1 MKWVYTAVKWVY
13 TAQMSTALS
22 KNPPESVK
30 VPPHSYEAE
39 RSVLGALML
48 DNRAWETVSD
58 QLNPTD
64 FYRNE
69 HRLIYQAMEDLAKR
83 NQPFDVLTVAEALK
97 TNECLDPAG
106 GEAYLYELAQNTPSA
121 ANAAAYAKIVAERSI
136 LRSLIAGGTDIAN
149 SAFQPEGRD
158 IKELLDAAERRIFK
172 IAQEREQGTGPLL
185 ISELLARTTD
195 KIDTLYHSGQTI
207 TGLATGFTDFD
218 TMTSGLQQGDLIII
232 AGRPS
237 MGKTVLG
244 INIAEHA
251 AIKND
256 KPVLVFS
263 LEMPAEAITMRLMS
277 SLGRIDQHRI
287 RTGRLNDDDWP
298 RVTSV
303 VSMLSE
309 VKLFIDDTPMLSPND
324 IRSRARRLAREQGE
338 LGLIVV
344 DYLQLMRVPG
354 SKENRAV
361 EVSEISRSLKA
372 IAKELKVPLVA
383 LSQLNRSLEARTDR
397 RPVMSDLRESGSL
410 EQDADL
416 IVFIYRDEVY
426 HEDSAD
432 KGIAEIIV
440 RKHRNGPIGDFRL
453 TFLGK
458 YTRFENYMSAQVSIP
473 PNLHSSKAFV

>member
-1 MKWVYTAVKWVY
+1 
-13 TAQMSTALS
+13 MSNTLTNPS
-22 KNPPESVK
+22 KLVK
-30 VPPHSYEAE
+30 VPPHSHEAE

-48 DNRAWETVSD
+48 DNRAWEMVSD
-58 QLNPTD
+58 QLTATD

-83 NQPFDVLTVAEALK
+83 NEPFDVLTVAETLK
-97 TNECLDPAG
+97 TKDCLDPAG

-136 LRSLIAGGTDIAN
+136 LRSLIASGTDIVN

-172 IAQEREQGTGPLL
+172 IAQERERGTGPLL

-195 KIDTLYHSGQTI
+195 KIDTLYRSGQSI

-218 TMTSGLQQGDLIII
+218 AMTSGLQQGDLIII

-251 AIKND
+251 AIKSD

-432 KGIAEIIV
+432 KGIAEIII
-440 RKHRNGPIGDFRL
+440 RKHRNGSIGDFRL

-458 YTRFENYMSAQVSIP
+458 YTRFENYMSAQASISP
-473 PNLHSSKAFV
+473 HSSKAFV

>member
-1 MKWVYTAVKWVY
+1 M
-13 TAQMSTALS
+13 
-22 KNPPESVK
+22 
-30 VPPHSYEAE
+30 
-39 RSVLGALML
+39 LGGLML
-48 DNRAWETVSD
+48 DNRAWDEVSH
-58 QLNPTD
+58 QLNEID

-69 HRLIYQAMEDLAKR
+69 HRLIYQAMEELAKR

-97 TNECLDPAG
+97 TKNRLDAAG

-121 ANAAAYAKIVAERSI
+121 ANITAYADIVVERSI
-136 LRSLIAGGTDIAN
+136 LRSLRDVGTDIVK
-149 SAFQPEGRD
+149 SAFQTEGRD
-158 IKELLDAAERRIFK
+158 VKELLDAAESRIFQITK
-172 IAQEREQGTGPLL
+172 EHDHGPGPVPIA
-185 ISELLARTTD
+185 ELLARTTD
-195 KIDTLYHSGQTI
+195 KIDTLYRSGKTI

-218 TMTSGLQQGDLIII
+218 NMTAGLQPGDLIII

-237 MGKTVLG
+237 MGKTMLG
-244 INIAEHA
+244 MNIAEHA
-251 AIKND
+251 AIKDD

-298 RVTSV
+298 RVTSA

-309 VKLFIDDTPMLSPND
+309 ASLFIDDTPALSPNE
-324 IRSRARRLAREQGE
+324 IRSRARRLAREQGD

-344 DYLQLMRVPG
+344 DYLQLMHVPG

-372 IAKELKVPLVA
+372 VAKELNVPVIA
-383 LSQLNRSLEARTDR
+383 LSQLNRSLESRTDR

-410 EQDADL
+410 EQDAD
-416 IVFIYRDEVY
+416 IVVFIYRDEVY
-426 HEDSAD
+426 HEDSPS

-458 YTRFENYMSAQVSIP
+458 YTRFENYMPTAASITSG
-473 PNLHSSKAFV
+473 SSSGAFV

>member
-1 MKWVYTAVKWVY
+1 MNK
-13 TAQMSTALS
+13 QSS
-22 KNPPESVK
+22 KSLKNLTK
-30 VPPHSYEAE
+30 IPPHSQDAE

-48 DNRAWETVSD
+48 DNRAWDSVCD
-58 QLNPTD
+58 GLNKID

-69 HRLIYQAMEDLAKR
+69 HRLIFQAMEELAER
-83 NQPFDVLTVAEALK
+83 NQPFDVLTIAETLK
-97 TNECLDPAG
+97 AKDLLEAVG
-106 GEAYLYELAQNTPSA
+106 GETYLYELAQNTPSA
-121 ANAAAYAKIVAERSI
+121 ANIKAYANIVAERAI
-136 LRSLIAGGTDIAN
+136 LRSLVETGTDIAN
-149 SAFQPEGRD
+149 SAFQTEGRD
-158 IKELLDAAERRIFK
+158 VKELLDTAESQIFK
-172 IAQEREQGTGPLL
+172 IAEQRDHSVGPVP

-195 KIDTLYHSGQTI
+195 RIDTLYRSGKSI

-218 TMTSGLQQGDLIII
+218 KMTSGLQIGDVIII

-244 INIAEHA
+244 MNIAEHA
-251 AIKND
+251 AIKGD

-263 LEMPAEAITMRLMS
+263 LEMPAEALTMRLMS

-298 RVTSV
+298 RVTSS

-309 VKLFIDDTPMLSPND
+309 ANLFIDDTPALTPNEV
-324 IRSRARRLAREQGE
+324 RSRARRLAREQGG
-338 LGLIVV
+338 LGLIVI
-344 DYLQLMRVPG
+344 DYLQLMQIPG
-354 SKENRAV
+354 SKESRAV

-372 IAKELKVPLVA
+372 VAKELNVPLVA
-383 LSQLNRSLEARTDR
+383 LSQLNRSLESRTDR

-410 EQDADL
+410 EQDADV

-426 HEDSAD
+426 HEDTPD

-453 TFLGK
+453 TFIGK
-458 YTRFENYMSAQVSIP
+458 YTRFENYTPATATQVMP
-473 PNLHSSKAFV
+473 PSGAFV